1 MPTRN
6 VFGVIGGDA
15 RMRFLAESIVADG
28 YRVVVSGMEELNA
41 FDDEFDLSVEEAIK
55 ESDVIILPLP
65 ATRDGKLL
73 NAPYSKS
80 PIFIDDSLA
89 KMMTNKIVYGGML
102 KKLIAASPIWREV
115 GPEDYYMREE
125 LAVGN
130 AIPTAEGAL
139 GIAIN
144 EYPATV
150 NGARCL
156 IVGFGRI
163 GKNLSMLLRSL
174 GAQVYASAR
183 RNEDL
188 ILMRAFGVQP
198 LRYREITQKF
208 DIIFNTVPSV
218 VIGPQILNRQDTE
231 TLIIELASVPGGI
244 DREYA
249 QKCGIRVIDAPSL
262 PGKTAPKTAAEFIK
276 EAIYNMMEE

>member
-15 RMRFLAESIVADG
+15 RMRFLAESIADDG
-28 YRVVVSGMEELNA
+28 YRIVVSGMEELNA
-41 FDDEFDLSVEEAIK
+41 FDGEFDLSVEEAIR

-80 PIFIDDSLA
+80 PIIIDDSLA
-89 KMMTNKIVYGGML
+89 KQMTNKIVYGGML

-156 IVGFGRI
+156 VVGFGRI
-163 GKNLSMLLRSL
+163 GKNLSMLLRVL

-183 RNEDL
+183 RNEEL
-188 ILMRAFGVQP
+188 MLMRAFGVQP
-198 LRYREITQKF
+198 LRYQEITQKF

-218 VIGPQILNRQDTE
+218 VIGPQILNRQDSE

-276 EAIYNMMEE
+276 EAIYNMLEE

>member
-73 NAPYSKS
+73 NAPHSKS

-102 KKLIAASPIWREV
+102 KKLIAASPIWREI

-156 IVGFGRI
+156 VVGFGRI

-188 ILMRAFGVQP
+188 MLMRAFGVQP

>member
-65 ATRDGKLL
+65 VTRDGKLL

-188 ILMRAFGVQP
+188 MLMRAFGVQP